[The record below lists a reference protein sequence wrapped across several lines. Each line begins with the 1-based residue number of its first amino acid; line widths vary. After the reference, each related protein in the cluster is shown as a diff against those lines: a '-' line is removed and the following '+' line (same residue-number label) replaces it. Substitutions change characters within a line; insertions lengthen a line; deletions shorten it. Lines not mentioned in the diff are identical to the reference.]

1 MYDAADIERVREL
14 LHQGW
19 SKAAIAKH
27 LRISRRVIY
36 NWAAAGLFETAALE
50 RRVRAGGGSKLDVF
64 EPVIARELS
73 ANPAVSTRKLLRELR
88 ELGYTGEITQLRTFV
103 AARRRGFLEP
113 QQPRS
118 SAATSTDEHARQVG

>member
-1 MYDAADIERVREL
+1 MYDAADIEQVREL
-14 LHQGW
+14 LREGW

-36 NWAAAGLFETAALE
+36 NWAAAGLLDTAALE
-50 RRVRAGGGSKLDVF
+50 RRVRARGRSKLDAF

-103 AARRRGFLEP
+103 AARRRHFLEEP
-113 QQPRS
+113 QPRAS
-118 SAATSTDEHARQVG
+118 ATSNDERARQVG